1 MTVTT
6 SFFGGVLGLF
16 FVWGGGGGVGN
27 CVFLLV
33 TKHSPIR
40 KRGAGGDFDIVYIKA

>member
-16 FVWGGGGGVGN
+16 FVWGGGGVGN